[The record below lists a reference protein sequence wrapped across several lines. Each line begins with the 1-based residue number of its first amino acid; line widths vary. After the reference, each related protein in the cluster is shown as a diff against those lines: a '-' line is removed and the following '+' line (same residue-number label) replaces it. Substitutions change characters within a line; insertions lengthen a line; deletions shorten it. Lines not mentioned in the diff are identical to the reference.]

1 MLNMGS
7 VGKEN
12 AHLVHLKEVIDLVK
26 RNETKF
32 EFITKE
38 EEEECKLLC
47 TSCVR

>member
-1 MLNMGS
+1 MWF

-12 AHLVHLKEVIDLVK
+12 THLVHLKEVIDLVK

-38 EEEECKLLC
+38 IEEEECKLLC
-47 TSCVR
+47 TSSVG